1 MQRSAPTRLASA
13 RVATSRGAKRG
24 RQPSWRRCLPLRG
37 CGHHCRRR
45 SRSLGPHRRRRR
57 HRRRRH
63 PRRRRMA
70 SLRRRR
76 RHHRRSRKLPSLRK
90 QGAPRPSNNRLR
102 LRRRLMRRQRNRR
115 PKAARAGG
123 RRSHGGSGAGAPPQI
138 ARRHLPTRRRPPQ
151 WPSSAAYRTASRFAR
166 IRRPQRPLLLRSWAR
181 SSATR
186 RQAVERRS
194 AWRARRGRRRAVAV
208 PRLEDPPATAH
219 APIAPRHLL
228 VPR

>member
-45 SRSLGPHRRRRR
+45 SRSLGPH
-57 HRRRRH
+57 
-63 PRRRRMA
+63 
-70 SLRRRR
+70 RRRR